1 MDKPSQ
7 SALPTCPKAI
17 KTITVVHHKRVT
29 PSSGLPI
36 TPQSDKLQQGG
47 RRKVISLL
55 VSPVDSGSK
64 SAESQKSANSAGEAT
79 NFSEVIAPRPVNL
92 VRRLANNQT
101 VSSALTEALPFIPG
115 ATPTPTSPPGTSTST
130 STNVKRSDGV
140 PARTPVSGQ
149 NHALPQSQ
157 KSVRVVTVRPE
168 IGPVRKPGVN
178 LDESLKAS
186 KNPDYNK
193 TLLDYLNKTLSKSG
207 RVTMIKDGKQLREE
221 IQNAGDKLVVVDFFS
236 MGSSACQRTAP
247 QVQQLSLEYEDVVF
261 LKVDVEHTQDATL
274 MYNVQTTPTFVLLR
288 GGVRVY
294 QLETPDVMELEERIK
309 TFHLQAPPKIRQEKS
324 KIDQPETCNYLDN
337 SGHLSNKDWEL
348 DPFSG
353 QMKEKSSVGK
363 DSKSS
368 SSTDFVKQV
377 LKDWLVTKPQR
388 ESPESETCISPQK
401 VTLPFLKEQEVQLNF
416 APEEEEKDGSN
427 CVDVESIHE
436 NSSGAQSSIFGS
448 IKIADSRSIQ
458 QEAMSKEETPKTL
471 SRKQNSQ
478 QSKPKSQSSP
488 VATTTN
494 VVVSPY
500 LTPPFVSQEEPRDI
514 EIAVPMTSVTPTSSP
529 FKRMTAPS
537 SQMLFGGSS
546 PGAFWKSISKDVIR
560 SSDEEDVADEYVE
573 LDDHDDDG
581 DDDRAG
587 GDGEGRV
594 EGSGIV
600 SKSGSFSKE
609 SRAKDFVARSNDSV
623 KSLSWLNQPSILT
636 PSSSVRSKSSKTI
649 VTEQVFES
657 GEDMFSKE
665 KPEGAT
671 YFSISS
677 RPRLSPPVE
686 SSEVN
691 ATRESVSLSSIR
703 TDSSSAIFVKV
714 SPPASNKNK
723 SNKRRIS
730 SYNAKQVV
738 PEKRSKMEE
747 QKPEKK
753 SALSASQS
761 DDNSDNCFVILSRDP
776 RIEELLSAKKKSA
789 PAKKK
794 RTSSALGNTFLKKQK
809 TSRNQEIDDSTESTD
824 LDPEKQGD
832 ESGMKVAGDGTHA
845 AQLLTEPGPK
855 RCPVCSKSLCNRSS
869 LRRHI
874 RMLHGL
880 DPNSSDLGKL
890 PVPTEPVTQLA
901 PQSKHPNK
909 FTCLKCD
916 RYFESAIGV
925 KRHAVQIHRNIKDDE
940 PQFAISATKAG
951 SEIWTCVI
959 CDKDFYNSTG
969 LLKHNNVLHR
979 NTKESKMFAQSL
991 FQMQTYCWKCQK
1003 NFSSKKCLRRHVKV
1017 VHRVKSGVLPQN
1029 LMSAAGTKS
1038 SQTVSKPQQK
1048 TSSKPGEG
1056 GLKVAQVEDAYQ
1068 CPSCQMIYKDR
1079 RSCYKHIVRVH
1090 RRKLGVLVIRRNVE
1104 KENTYCWKCDKTFS
1118 SSKCFHQHVRVIHK
1132 IHTGKLPP
1140 KPERESSKA
1149 VSAQGATEGKKGLKC
1164 SRCQELCP
1172 DMSSLLLHVRDKHK
1186 PGGGARPR
1194 FPLREHRQKT
1204 APRRVNVEPLRVT
1217 NHHFHHPAEGSV
1229 LSSVWPEIF

>member
-845 AQLLTEPGPK
+845 AQ
-855 RCPVCSKSLCNRSS
+855 
-869 LRRHI
+869 
-874 RMLHGL
+874 
-880 DPNSSDLGKL
+880 
-890 PVPTEPVTQLA
+890 
-901 PQSKHPNK
+901 
-909 FTCLKCD
+909 
-916 RYFESAIGV
+916 
-925 KRHAVQIHRNIKDDE
+925 
-940 PQFAISATKAG
+940 TKAG

-1038 SQTVSKPQQK
+1038 SQQTVSKPQQK